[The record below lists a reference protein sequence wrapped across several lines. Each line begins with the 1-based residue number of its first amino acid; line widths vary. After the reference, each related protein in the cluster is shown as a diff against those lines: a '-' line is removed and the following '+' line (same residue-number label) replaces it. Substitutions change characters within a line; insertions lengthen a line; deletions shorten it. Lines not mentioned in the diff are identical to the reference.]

1 MSIQA
6 VGWALDQDVPARPK
20 LVLVAIANHANHA
33 DGYCWLN
40 AETIAAE
47 AACTSRSVYR
57 FVGSLVRNGYVGK
70 ARRKGADGRQRA
82 NDYWILFNRE
92 HAAWDWGSGLADEQ
106 ELGDTAEVGEKL
118 PEVEPES
125 RDTTQNI
132 ASPSDI
138 VSHGKDASP
147 VLQQNSETHARS
159 VGPCDSRV
167 TRNRIAEPSKTN
179 PENGLATATPP
190 RGYRPPPPPPPQ
202 PLGATALGGTGE
214 FIFVYQPSRAYD
226 AWKEYK
232 RATSGNPVWKCST
245 TKTVNGR
252 LCFGWYFPTLF
263 PPEVQP
269 PPKDSSLGV
278 EKV

>member
-6 VGWALDQDVPARPK
+6 VGWALEQDLPARPK

-40 AETIAAE
+40 ADTIAAE
-47 AACTSRSVYR
+47 AACTPRSVYR
-57 FVGSLVRNGYVGK
+57 FVGSLVRNDYVRK
-70 ARRKGADGRQRA
+70 ARRKGADGKQRA

-92 HAAWDWGSGLADEQ
+92 QAAWDWGAGLTDEQ
-106 ELGDTAEVGEKL
+106 EPDVTGEVGEEPAAAK
-118 PEVEPES
+118 PES
-125 RDTTQNI
+125 RDTTQVI
-132 ASPSDI
+132 VSPGDT

-147 VLQQNSETHARS
+147 VLQQNCEMHAQS
-159 VGPCDSRV
+159 LGPCDNRV

-179 PENGLATATPP
+179 PENGLAPAKLP
-190 RGYRPPPPPPPQ
+190 RGYRRPPLPPPQ
-202 PLGATALGGTGE
+202 PLGSTTLGGTGE
-214 FIFVYQPSRAYD
+214 SIFVYQPSRAYD
-226 AWKEYK
+226 AWKKYK
-232 RATSGNPVWKCST
+232 RATSGNAVWNCST

-269 PPKDSSLGV
+269 PPKDNSFAP
-278 EKV
+278 EKD